1 MIEHMLLKSKS
12 STAGATC
19 GAKWENLPGVDTWW
33 FLCLELS
40 PQEAKQGF
48 ILWKQ
53 PHLMKHALNIAADS
67 DGVLS
72 EAQQHTH
79 QTGAQG
85 GARQQ
90 QLIEIFLPCM

>member
-1 MIEHMLLKSKS
+1 MWCQMGELSR
-12 STAGATC
+12 C
-19 GAKWENLPGVDTWW
+19 RYWVVPLPV
-33 FLCLELS
+33 ELS
-40 PQEAKQGF
+40 PQKAKQGS

-85 GARQQ
+85 GARQ
-90 QLIEIFLPCM
+90 